1 MSGVF
6 ISYRRS
12 DAQAWAGRLGAD
24 LATAFGDVARFF
36 DLASIA
42 PGADYMDVIERA
54 VADADAVLVL
64 IGPQWADTRDSA
76 GRRRLEDPDDVVAAE
91 IAQAL
96 KPGRLV
102 IPVLLGSAEM
112 PASTDL
118 PEPLRPLRRRNAIEL
133 SECRWAFDCN
143 RLFDALEAASPLK
156 RRPPVG
162 GDAMSTT
169 VSVGSG
175 LTLTD
180 AEVGNIAG
188 LRGATSAVPGLSVDV
203 LQGARLQNVKVGD
216 ITGVDF
222 APTGGR
228 TDGATLGHAGGKSG
242 GKTTGPGE

>member
-24 LATAFGDVARFF
+24 LAAAFGDVARFF

-42 PGADYMDVIERA
+42 PGADYMEVIERA
-54 VADADAVLVL
+54 VAEADAVLVL

-102 IPVLLGSAEM
+102 IPVLLGGAEM
-112 PASTDL
+112 PASTEL

-133 SECRWAFDCN
+133 SEARWAFDCS
-143 RLFDALEAASPLK
+143 RLFDAIEAASPLK
-156 RRPPVG
+156 RLPAPA
-162 GDAMSTT
+162 DAATSTA

-175 LTLTD
+175 LTLSD

-188 LRGATSAVPGLSVDV
+188 LRGATAVMPGLSVDV
-203 LQGARLQNVKVGD
+203 LQGARLQSVKLGD
-216 ITGVDF
+216 ITGVEFRPVDGHKEGRKEGPSDGT
-222 APTGGR
+222 PTG
-228 TDGATLGHAGGKSG
+228 SG
-242 GKTTGPGE
+242 G

>member
-91 IAQAL
+91 IVQAL

-102 IPVLLGSAEM
+102 IPVLLGGAEM

-133 SECRWAFDCN
+133 SESRWAFDCD
-143 RLFDALEAASPLK
+143 RLFDALAAASPLK
-156 RRPPVG
+156 RRPAVG
-162 GDAMSTT
+162 GNAMSTT

-180 AEVGNIAG
+180 AEVGHVTG
-188 LRGATSAVPGLSVDV
+188 LHGATSAMPGLSVDV
-203 LQGARLQNVKVGD
+203 LKGSQLHNVKVGD

-222 APTGGR
+222 GAAGGR
-228 TDGATLGHAGGKSG
+228 TDGDTFGRTGGKNG
-242 GKTTGPGE
+242 GGTTGPGR